1 MARKSIHFTSD
12 WHIGHE
18 NSIKFDQRPFT
29 DLDHMHRVL
38 VNNYNAQVP
47 TDGVCYFLGD
57 IGLSSLAKAKEIIS
71 QLNGTKICIMGN
83 HDKGMQALYDI
94 GFDVVLNGGILYIAG
109 ERVTF
114 THCPLRG
121 VFREDTEGMRNTVPG
136 EQWHGESRHKQYSVE
151 DEGQFHLHGHIHSGP
166 ANSKLTIDGRQMD
179 VACCAQKYRPV
190 HISVV
195 ESWIA
200 RTKQNEQKSP

>member
-1 MARKSIHFTSD
+1 MSRKSIHFTSD

-47 TDGVCYFLGD
+47 KDGVCYFLGD
-57 IGLSSLAKAKEIIS
+57 IGLSSSEKAKQIIS
-71 QLNGTKICIMGN
+71 QLNGVKIAIKGN
-83 HDKGMQALYDI
+83 HDKGDQALYDI
-94 GFDVVLNGGILYIAG
+94 GFDVVMNIAILYIAG
-109 ERVTF
+109 ERVTLS
-114 THCPLRG
+114 HCPLRG
-121 VFREDTEGMRNTVPG
+121 VFREDVTGMRNTVEG
-136 EQWHGESRHKQYSVE
+136 ELWHGESRHKPYSVE

-166 ANSKLTIDGRQMD
+166 ANKKLHIDGRQMD
-179 VACCAQKYRPV
+179 VGVPANKYRPV
-190 HISVV
+190 HISAI

-200 RTKQNEQKSP
+200 QTKMKGG